1 MQQKMAMLRQMAAVT
16 EAQYLKEHA
25 KIKPI
30 LDQEARLR
38 GQLSK
43 LDEQVRGARQQ
54 VDQDVPMKALGAD
67 LLWEG
72 WHIKTRRTLNSQ
84 LAQVT
89 ARKLMAMDRL
99 RRTFGR
105 KTAVAEMEKSEAQ
118 RLKDAKA
125 KALEQRLL
133 QL

>member
-38 GQLSK
+38 GQLNK
-43 LDEQVRGARQQ
+43 LSEQVQAARAQ

-67 LLWEG
+67 LLWQG
-72 WHIKTRRTLNSQ
+72 WHIKARRDINSQ

-105 KTAVAEMEKSEAQ
+105 KTAVAEMEKTEAL
-118 RLKDAKA
+118 RLKEAKA

>member
-1 MQQKMAMLRQMAAVT
+1 MQQKMEMLRQMAAVT

-38 GQLSK
+38 GQLAK
-43 LDEQVRGARQQ
+43 LDTQVKDARHMA
-54 VDQDVPMKALGAD
+54 DTDVPMKALGAD

-72 WHIKTRRTLNSQ
+72 WHIKTRRNLNAQ

-105 KTAVAEMEKSEAQ
+105 KTAVADMEAQ
-118 RLKDAKA
+118 EAKRLKEAKA

-133 QL
+133 QF